1 MDQGV
6 AGVIAGIA
14 GLVGAGVGG
23 LATAYGARIGAQKTL
38 EAAQTQVERQATA
51 EHAHWVREQRRQVY
65 SAVVE
70 LEAAH
75 TIAINGYQV
84 QLERGAA
91 PTTEQLHG
99 LEDRYNRIAEVIACA
114 HLWGPYELATKATLL
129 RSALA
134 EEISSLVDWCLA
146 IDEGRTTRVCA
157 ALPSRFGCGRHRQA
171 GFHRCDSGRAREP
184 RSNVLTAPRRPRE
197 PQSFV

>member
-84 QLERGAA
+84 QLERGDT

-129 RSALA
+129 RSAIA

-146 IDEGRTTRVCA
+146 IDEGRTGELHGCA
-157 ALPSRFGCGRHRQA
+157 QHYQA
-171 GFHRCDSGRAREP
+171 ASDAVVTAR
-184 RSNVLTAPRRPRE
+184 RDFTGATQAVLANPAQT
-197 PQSFV
+197 S